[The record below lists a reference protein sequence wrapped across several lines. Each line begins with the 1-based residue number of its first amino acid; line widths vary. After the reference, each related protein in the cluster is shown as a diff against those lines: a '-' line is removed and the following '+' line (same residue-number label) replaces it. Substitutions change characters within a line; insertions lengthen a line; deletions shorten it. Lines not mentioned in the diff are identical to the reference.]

1 MNKLKYLM
9 KSMLTKTSL
18 IKHQINQSIESF
30 NYYSIFIIIT
40 LPLFLTRDEDFERA
54 YLNEVRGA
62 VYFHPGH
69 CRIIN
74 NYC

>member
-30 NYYSIFIIIT
+30 NYYFDLYYYHVAS
-40 LPLFLTRDEDFERA
+40 FLTRDEDFERA

-62 VYFHPGH
+62 VFFHPGH